1 MGRASKRVLTW
12 VRTAGS
18 LKMWLE
24 YTEAMIMQSA
34 LNLSS
39 LSEKW
44 LLCNGK
50 QLTDWNKLVRTSID
64 TRHFDCNGKL
74 KSVQCALPTA
84 VEQAGTELTV
94 LCAYCRVCFILWG
107 RKWLFNISV
116 IFMFGW
122 EVGNSCFCR
131 GGLLR
136 LSETERRG
144 RGGGVNY

>member
-12 VRTAGS
+12 VRAAGS

-50 QLTDWNKLVRTSID
+50 QPTD
-64 TRHFDCNGKL
+64 
-74 KSVQCALPTA
+74 
-84 VEQAGTELTV
+84 
-94 LCAYCRVCFILWG
+94 
-107 RKWLFNISV
+107 
-116 IFMFGW
+116 
-122 EVGNSCFCR
+122 
-131 GGLLR
+131 
-136 LSETERRG
+136 
-144 RGGGVNY
+144 